1 MIGRILVL
9 AVLVIP
15 CPSVAQGS
23 KLPQCFRFDRPLGT
37 SAAGT
42 REQGDSTWYLVQLA
56 DSGIVRRPLRPVR
69 EREAWLRKNQW
80 STKGDTIHFRVGD
93 PLVGWRVTMHRAG
106 RSFTG
111 VATYITDVIVAGR
124 GPIGV
129 KVHAAR
135 VRCPA
140 LPA

>member
-42 REQGDSTWYLVQLA
+42 REQGDSTWYVVQLA
-56 DSGIVRRPLRPVR
+56 DSGIVRRPLRPKR

-80 STKGDTIHFRVGD
+80 SAKGDTIDFRVAD
-93 PLVGWRVTMHRAG
+93 PLVGWRVTMYPAG
-106 RSFTG
+106 QAFTG
-111 VATYITDVIVAGR
+111 VATYITDVMVAGR
-124 GPIGV
+124 GPLRVQI
-129 KVHAAR
+129 HATR
-135 VRCPA
+135 I
-140 LPA
+140 